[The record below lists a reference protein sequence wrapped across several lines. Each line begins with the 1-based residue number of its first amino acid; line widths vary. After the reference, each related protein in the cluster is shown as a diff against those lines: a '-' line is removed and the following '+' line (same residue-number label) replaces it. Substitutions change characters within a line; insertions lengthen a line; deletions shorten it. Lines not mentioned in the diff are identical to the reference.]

1 MKLKKKQ
8 EAENSERWLLTYSD
22 LITLLMIFFV
32 VMYASST
39 VSTTKYAQLSQS
51 LNSVLAG
58 GSNAIGSDGSTAS
71 TDIIPSE
78 ATAEMTEGQKL
89 SDLKSDVDSILAQSG
104 VGTSVQTKIEER
116 GLVITFSDSVFFES
130 GQASI
135 RENLRG
141 TVDKLAVS
149 LKAMNN
155 LIRVEGH
162 TDNVPVKNS
171 NFSSNWQLS
180 AVRAANVVQYLIE
193 VDGLPPTL
201 LSAAGYGEYKT
212 IASNDSEA
220 GRSKNRRIDIV
231 IINSTLNA
239 DVTS

>member
-1 MKLKKKQ
+1 
-8 EAENSERWLLTYSD
+8 
-22 LITLLMIFFV
+22 
-32 VMYASST
+32 
-39 VSTTKYAQLSQS
+39 
-51 LNSVLAG
+51 
-58 GSNAIGSDGSTAS
+58 
-71 TDIIPSE
+71 
-78 ATAEMTEGQKL
+78 MTEAQKL

-104 VGTSVQTKIEER
+104 VGTSVQTNIEER

-130 GQASI
+130 GQAAI
-135 RENLRG
+135 RPELRG

-193 VDGLPPTL
+193 VDGLPPTK
-201 LSAAGYGEYKT
+201 LSAGGYGEYKP
-212 IASNDSEA
+212 IAPNDTDA

-231 IINSTLNA
+231 IINSTA
-239 DVTS
+239 SASAT

>member
-32 VMYASST
+32 VMYASSSI
-39 VSTTKYAQLSQS
+39 STTKYAALAKS

-58 GSNAIGSDGSTAS
+58 GSNIIGSDGSTVS

-78 ATAEMTEGQKL
+78 ATPEMAESQKL
-89 SDLKSDVDSILAQSG
+89 TNLKEEVDGILSESG
-104 VGTSVQTKIEER
+104 VGTSVQTNIEER

-130 GQASI
+130 GQAAI
-135 RENLRG
+135 RPELRG
-141 TVDKLAVS
+141 TVDKLAIS
-149 LKAMNN
+149 LKAMAN

-193 VDGLPPTL
+193 VDGLSPTL
-201 LSAAGYGEYKT
+201 LSAAGYGEYRT
-212 IASNDSEA
+212 IASNDSDA

-231 IINSTLNA
+231 IINSTLN
-239 DVTS
+239 DNTTS

>member
-32 VMYASST
+32 VMYASSS
-39 VSTTKYAQLSQS
+39 VSTTKYAALAQS

-58 GSNAIGSDGSTAS
+58 GSNIVGSDGSTTS

-78 ATAEMTEGQKL
+78 GTPELTEEQKL
-89 SDLKSDVDSILAQSG
+89 DNLKTTVDSVLAQSG
-104 VGTSVQTKIEER
+104 VGSSVNTTIEER

-135 RENLRG
+135 RPELKG
-141 TVDKLAVS
+141 TIDKLAVS
-149 LKAMNN
+149 LKAMDNTV
-155 LIRVEGH
+155 RVEGH
-162 TDNVPVKNS
+162 TDNVPINTS
-171 NFSSNWQLS
+171 QFSSNWQLS

-193 VDGLPPTL
+193 VDHFSPTKI
-201 LSAAGYGEYKT
+201 SANGYGEYKN
-212 IASNDSEA
+212 IAPNDTEA

-231 IINSTLNA
+231 IINSNA
-239 DVTS
+239 KASAVS

>member
-39 VSTTKYAQLSQS
+39 VSDTKYSQLSKS
-51 LNSVLAG
+51 LNTVLAG
-58 GSNAIGSDGSTAS
+58 GSKPIGSDSSTSS
-71 TDIIPSE
+71 TEDTQSQATPEVTE
-78 ATAEMTEGQKL
+78 AQKL
-89 SDLKSDVDSILAQSG
+89 SALKSDVDSILAQSG
-104 VGTSVQTKIEER
+104 VGDSVQTNIEER
-116 GLVITFSDSVFFES
+116 GLVITFSNSVFFES
-130 GQASI
+130 GQAAI
-135 RENLRG
+135 RPELRG

-162 TDNVPVKNS
+162 TDNVPVKNG

-193 VDGLPPTL
+193 VDGLLPTK
-201 LSAAGYGEYKT
+201 LSAGGYGEYKP
-212 IASNDSEA
+212 IAPNDTDA

-231 IINSTLNA
+231 IVNSTA
-239 DVTS
+239 SASAT

>member
-39 VSTTKYAQLSQS
+39 ISDTKYSQLSKS
-51 LNSVLAG
+51 LNTVLAG
-58 GSNAIGSDGSTAS
+58 GSKPLGNDSSTSSTDGASSGST
-71 TDIIPSE
+71 P
-78 ATAEMTEGQKL
+78 EMTEAQKL
-89 SDLKSDVDSILAQSG
+89 SELKSNVDSILAQSG
-104 VGTSVQTKIEER
+104 VGTSVQTNIEER

-130 GQASI
+130 GQAAI
-135 RENLRG
+135 RPELRG

-149 LKAMNN
+149 LKSMTNS
-155 LIRVEGH
+155 IRVEGH
-162 TDNVPVKNS
+162 TDNVPVKNG

-193 VDGLPPTL
+193 VNGLPPTK
-201 LSAAGYGEYKT
+201 LSAGGYGEYKP
-212 IASNDSEA
+212 IAPNDTDA

-231 IINSTLNA
+231 IINSTA
-239 DVTS
+239 SASAT